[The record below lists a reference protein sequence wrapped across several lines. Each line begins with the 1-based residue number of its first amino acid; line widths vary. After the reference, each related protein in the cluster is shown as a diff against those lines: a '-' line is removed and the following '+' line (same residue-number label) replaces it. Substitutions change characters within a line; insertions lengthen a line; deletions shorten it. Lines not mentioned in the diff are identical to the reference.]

1 MYESRMNAYQQTN
14 VLTADPKRLV
24 FMCYEGAISNLKIA
38 VEHYSAGQYE
48 AKGKAITHAHD
59 IISEL
64 MAALDYDKGG
74 EIAKRLAVIY
84 KYMLRAIIEADV
96 RKDIGTIKD
105 VVTMLEELQSAWK
118 EIFYGR
124 KYMMHSELAA
134 HSSADRGEHG
144 YSEAYG
150 Q

>member
-1 MYESRMNAYQQTN
+1 MYESRVNAYQQTN

-24 FMCYEGAISNLKIA
+24 VMCYEGAISNLRIA
-38 VEHYSAGQYE
+38 VEKYSAGQYE

-74 EIAKRLAVIY
+74 EIAKRLAAIY

-105 VVTMLEELQSAWK
+105 VITMLEDLKSAWK

-124 KYMMHSELAA
+124 KHMMHSGLAA
-134 HSSADRGEHG
+134 HSSAHQRDRSYAVSHG
-144 YSEAYG
+144 
-150 Q
+150 

>member
-1 MYESRMNAYQQTN
+1 MYESRTNAYQQTN

-24 FMCYEGAISNLKIA
+24 IMCYEGAISNLKMA

-74 EIAKRLAVIY
+74 EIAKRLAAIY

-105 VVTMLEELQSAWK
+105 VVTMLEELKSAWR

-124 KYMMHSELAA
+124 KHMIHSGLAT
-134 HSSADRGEHG
+134 HSSSDRRERG

-150 Q
+150 

>member
-1 MYESRMNAYQQTN
+1 MYESRMNAYHQTN

-24 FMCYEGAISNLKIA
+24 IMCYEGAISNLRIA
-38 VEHYSAGQYE
+38 VEKYSAAQYE
-48 AKGKAITHAHD
+48 AKGKAITNAHD

-74 EIAKRLAVIY
+74 EIAKRLAAIY

-96 RKDIGTIKD
+96 RKDIGIIKD
-105 VVTMLEELQSAWK
+105 VITMLEELKSSWK

-124 KYMMHSELAA
+124 KHMMHSELAA
-134 HSSADRGEHG
+134 HSSAHHREHG
-144 YSEAYG
+144 YSVANG
-150 Q
+150 